1 MPYPSCDSARWA
13 RRWSWTGSGFGK
25 IMKELSVRTRD
36 DEDKVKTDRLDLEF
50 VGGKLGG
57 AER

>member
-1 MPYPSCDSARWA
+1 
-13 RRWSWTGSGFGK
+13 
-25 IMKELSVRTRD
+25 MKELSVRTRD